1 MIQRLIKKIFGT
13 RSDREIRQLYPL
25 VDEINK
31 LAESLKDKSDQ
42 DIKNR
47 SEELRAELIDNNNK
61 AKEHSSKEFSDKSEQ
76 RKYILEQ
83 EHKKLEAILP
93 EAFAMVKETCRRMCG
108 SSWSVVGRDLSWEMI
123 PYDVQIIGGII
134 LHRGNVA
141 EMKTGEGKTLVAA
154 FPIYLNALTGRGVHL
169 ITVNDYLA
177 QRDAEW
183 MGEVYKRLGLS
194 VGYILNNMSPQERK
208 NNYGCDITYGTNN
221 EFGFDYLRDNMA
233 LQKDDQVQRGHAFA
247 IVDEVDSVLID
258 EARTPLIISGAVDA
272 PVDTTFTELRPLVQ
286 NLVQKQNSL
295 VAQIVSEG
303 EALMKE
309 GKDSDSGYKFLQA
322 LRGMPK
328 HPKVMKAFQE
338 AGTKKLAH
346 QIESELMRDKKLHEV
361 DEDLFFSIDEKTHV
375 IDITEKGR
383 NALAP
388 DNPEVFIIPDLGEM
402 LHDIGKNE
410 NFSQLEK
417 DQEKDKAHQ
426 LHADRSGKIHN
437 MTQLLRAYT
446 LYEKDVE
453 YVVQD
458 GRVQIVDEFTGRILS
473 GRRYSDGLH
482 QALETKENVKIER
495 ETQTL
500 ATITI
505 QNYFRMYD
513 KLAGMTGTAE
523 TEAEEFG
530 AIYNLDVLAIPTH
543 MPVVR
548 DDRND
553 LIYKTT
559 REKYN
564 AVVEEISKSHRSG
577 QPTLVGTIS
586 VEVSELLSRML
597 KREGIPHNV
606 LNAKQHKGEAE
617 IVARAGQKGAVTI
630 ATNMAGRG
638 TDIKLGEGITDLG
651 GLHIIGTERHESRR
665 IDLQLRGRS
674 GRQGDPGS
682 SVFYLSLE
690 DDLMRLFN
698 SERIA
703 SVMDR
708 LGAEEGEVITAKMVT
723 RAIENAQKKVEQR
736 NFGIRKHL
744 LEYDDVM
751 NQQRQ
756 VIYDLRRQALNDE
769 DISNSIEDML
779 DDYIDDELSK
789 MEEMSPQ
796 NWDWENI
803 KQNFASHLL
812 VEVNLELV
820 QEFSEIDDITTEHV
834 REFVLEKA
842 KQVYSSRKSLLPTD
856 VMQGFE
862 KFVALRTIDEK
873 WKDHLY
879 SMDQLREGINLRAYG
894 QKNPLLEYKSEG
906 FQMFQQMMADTSEL
920 TLQRLY
926 RTQIQGMNTSPEIP
940 VSKDRNIQVQHDEST
955 GMGFSGPSLQE
966 QAAASSGMPKQPVN
980 GDEKI
985 GRNEKITLVSPSGKQ
1000 IDVKYKKLQQYLNQG
1015 YSKV

>member
-1 MIQRLIKKIFGT
+1 MINNLIKKVFGS
-13 RSDREIRQLYPL
+13 RSDREMKQLMPM
-25 VDEINK
+25 VDQVNQF
-31 LAESLKDKSDQ
+31 AEGLKSKSD
-42 DIKNR
+42 D
-47 SEELRAELIDNNNK
+47 ELRARTEELKASVIAAREEAEAKAAKTITDKDEANK
-61 AKEHSSKEFSDKSEQ
+61 FVLLAEHD
-76 RKYILEQ
+76 RLE
-83 EHKKLEAILP
+83 EILP
-93 EAFAMVKETCRRMCG
+93 EAFAMVKETCVRMCG
-108 SSWSVVGRDLSWEMI
+108 TSWKVVGRELGWEMI
-123 PYDVQIIGGII
+123 PYDVQILGGII

-183 MGEVYKRLGLS
+183 MGEVYRRLGLT
-194 VGYILNNMSPQERK
+194 VGFILNNMTPNQRRQ
-208 NNYGCDITYGTNN
+208 NYSCDITYGTNN
-221 EFGFDYLRDNMA
+221 EFGFDYLRDNMS
-233 LQKDDQVQRGHAFA
+233 LQQDDQVQRDHAYA

-272 PVDTTFTELRPLVQ
+272 PVDTSFSDLSPLIQ
-286 NLVQKQNSL
+286 NLVRMQNAL

-303 EALMKE
+303 ESLMKE
-309 GKDSDSGYKFLQA
+309 GKDRDAGYKLLQA

-328 HPKVMKAFQE
+328 HPKVMKVFQE
-338 AGTKKLAH
+338 GGTKKLAH
-346 QIESELMRDKKLHEV
+346 QVESEFMRDKKLHEV
-361 DEDLFFSIDEKTHV
+361 DDDLYFSIDEKTHV
-375 IDITEKGR
+375 IDITEMGR
-383 NALAP
+383 NTLAP
-388 DNPEVFIIPDLGEM
+388 DNPDAFVIPDLGVL
-402 LHDIGKNE
+402 LHDIDDNE
-410 NFSQLEK
+410 DLSKQEK
-417 DQEKDKAHQ
+417 DQEKEKAHQ
-426 LHADRSGKIHN
+426 FHADQSGRIHN

-453 YVVQD
+453 YVVTD

-482 QALETKENVKIER
+482 QALEAKEKVTVER

-530 AIYNLDVLAIPTH
+530 SIYNLEVVVIPTNR
-543 MPVVR
+543 PIVR

-564 AVVEEISKSHRSG
+564 GVIDEISSCHQEG

-586 VEVSELLSRML
+586 VEASELLSRML
-597 KREGIPHNV
+597 KRRGIPHSV
-606 LNAKQHKGEAE
+606 LNAKQHASEAD
-617 IVARAGQKGAVTI
+617 IVERAGQRGAVTI

-638 TDIKLGEGITDLG
+638 TDIKLGDGMKELG

-703 SVMDR
+703 SIMDR

-756 VIYDLRRQALNDE
+756 VVYDIRNQALNDE
-769 DISNSIEDML
+769 DISDSLFDMV
-779 DDYIDDELSK
+779 DEFVDDELSR
-789 MEEMSPQ
+789 MEDTGPQ
-796 NWDWENI
+796 NWDWDNL
-803 KQNFASHLL
+803 KQNLSSHILVDAS
-812 VEVNLELV
+812 LESV
-820 QEFSEIDDITTEHV
+820 QSTVGHDDISLEDV
-834 REFVLEKA
+834 RSFVLDQA
-842 KQVYSSRKSLLPTD
+842 KEVYQTRESLLPTE
-856 VMQGFE
+856 VMRGFE
-862 KFVALRTIDEK
+862 KFVVLRTIDEK

-879 SMDQLREGINLRAYG
+879 AMDQLREGINLRAYG

-906 FQMFQQMMADTSEL
+906 FQMFQQMMADTTEE
-920 TLQRLY
+920 TVQRLY
-926 RTQIQGMNTSPEIP
+926 RTQIQGMAEAPQMP
-940 VSKDRNIQVQHDEST
+940 VSKARNVQTQHDEST
-955 GMGFSGPSLQE
+955 GMGFSGPSMQE
-966 QAAASSGMPKQPVN
+966 QAAASSGVPKQPVHV
-980 GDEKI
+980 DEKV
-985 GRNEKITLVSPSGKQ
+985 GRNDKIKLVNPSGKQ
-1000 IDVKYKKLQQYLNQG
+1000 VEVKYKKLQQYLGQG
-1015 YSKV
+1015 YTQV

>member
-1 MIQRLIKKIFGT
+1 MIQKFVKNIFGT
-13 RSDREIRQLYPL
+13 RSDREVKQLYPI
-25 VDEINK
+25 VENINQ
-31 LAESLKDKSDQ
+31 LSDSLKNKSD
-42 DIKNR
+42 
-47 SEELRAELIDNNNK
+47 EELRERSLELRQDLISNRKKAEKNASNTFTDKDEKTKFILK
-61 AKEHSSKEFSDKSEQ
+61 AEHE
-76 RKYILEQ
+76 
-83 EHKKLEAILP
+83 KLEEILP
-93 EAFAMVKETCRRMCG
+93 EAFAMVKETCKRMCG
-108 SSWSVVGRDLSWEMI
+108 SSWSVAGRDQTWEMI
-123 PYDVQIIGGII
+123 PYDVQIVGGII
-134 LHRGNVA
+134 LYRGNVA

-183 MGEVYKRLGLS
+183 MGEIYKRLGLS
-194 VGYILNNMSPQERK
+194 VGYILNNMTPDQRRE
-208 NNYGCDITYGTNN
+208 NYNCDITYGTNN

-233 LQKDDQVQRGHAFA
+233 LQKEDQVQREYAYA

-272 PVDTTFTELRPLVQ
+272 PVDTSFNDLRPLVQ
-286 NLVQKQNSL
+286 NLVRKQNTL
-295 VAQIVSEG
+295 VASIVSEG
-303 EALMKE
+303 ESLIKD
-309 GKDSDSGYKFLQA
+309 GKDHDAGYKFLQA

-328 HPKVMKAFQE
+328 HPKVMKVFQE
-338 AGTKKLAH
+338 AGSKKLAH
-346 QIESELMRDKKLHEV
+346 QVESEFMRDKKLHEV
-361 DEDLFFSIDEKTHV
+361 DDDLFFSIDEKTHV

-402 LHDIGKNE
+402 LHDIDTNE
-410 NFSQLEK
+410 EIPKSERGQH
-417 DQEKDKAHQ
+417 KDKAHQ

-458 GRVQIVDEFTGRILS
+458 GRVQIVDEFTGRILA

-482 QALETKENVKIER
+482 QALETKENVTVER

-513 KLAGMTGTAE
+513 KLAGMTGTAA

-530 AIYNLDVLAIPTH
+530 SIYNLDVLSIPTH
-543 MPVVR
+543 RPVIR
-548 DDRND
+548 DDRDD
-553 LIYKTT
+553 LIFKTT

-564 AVVEEISKSHRSG
+564 AAVEEISRCHQTG

-597 KREGIPHNV
+597 KRKGIPHNV

-617 IVARAGQKGAVTI
+617 IVARAGQRGAVTI

-638 TDIKLGEGITDLG
+638 TDIKLGDGIKELG

-674 GRQGDPGS
+674 GRQGDAGS

-703 SVMDR
+703 AVMDR

-756 VIYDLRRQALNDE
+756 VVYDIRKQALNDE
-769 DISNSIEDML
+769 DISDSIEDML
-779 DDYIDDELSK
+779 DDYIDDELSR
-789 MEEMSPQ
+789 MEEIDPQ
-796 NWDWENI
+796 HWDWNNI
-803 KQNFASHLL
+803 KQNFSSHLL
-812 VEVNLELV
+812 VDIGLQAVQDANKNKDVNVEDIRNFALK
-820 QEFSEIDDITTEHV
+820 QAKEIYNA
-834 REFVLEKA
+834 RKA
-842 KQVYSSRKSLLPTD
+842 LLPDD
-856 VMQGFE
+856 VMLGFE

-879 SMDQLREGINLRAYG
+879 GMDQLREGINLRAYG

-906 FQMFQQMMADTSEL
+906 FQMFQQMMADTTEA

-926 RTQIQGMNTSPEIP
+926 RTEIRGMNDAPQIP
-940 VSKDRNIQVQHDEST
+940 IRKDRNVKVQHDEST
-955 GMGFSGPSLQE
+955 GMGFSGPSMQE
-966 QAAASSGMPKQPVN
+966 QATASSGIKNQPINVE
-980 GDEKI
+980 EKI
-985 GRNEKITLVSPSGKQ
+985 GRNEKIKLVSPSGKH
-1000 IDVKYKKLQQYLNQG
+1000 IEVKYKKLQQYLSQG

>member
-1 MIQRLIKKIFGT
+1 MISNLINSVFGS
-13 RSDREIRQLYPL
+13 RSDREIKLLYPI
-25 VDEINK
+25 VDEINQ
-31 LAESLKDKSDQ
+31 LAEKLKNKSD
-42 DIKNR
+42 
-47 SEELRAELIDNNNK
+47 EELRQRTIELMDDIQSSREEAESK
-61 AKEHSSKEFSDKSEQ
+61 AKDEISDKDEAKNFILRSEQ
-76 RKYILEQ
+76 
-83 EHKKLEAILP
+83 KKLDSILP
-93 EAFAMVKETCRRMCG
+93 EAFSMVKETCRRMCG
-108 SSWSVVGRDLSWEMI
+108 SSWNVVGRELSWDMV

-154 FPIYLNALTGRGVHL
+154 FPIFLNALTNRGVHL
-169 ITVNDYLA
+169 VTVNDYLA

-183 MGEVYKRLGLS
+183 MGEVYKRLGLT
-194 VGYILNNMSPQERK
+194 VGFILNNMTPDDRRK
-208 NNYGCDITYGTNN
+208 NYNCHITYGTNN
-221 EFGFDYLRDNMA
+221 EFGFDYLRDNMS
-233 LQKDDQVQRGHAFA
+233 LQKEDQVQREYAYA

-272 PVDTTFTELRPLVQ
+272 PVDTTFNELKPLIQ
-286 NLVQKQNSL
+286 KLVKKQNEL
-295 VAQIVSEG
+295 VAQITK
-303 EALMKE
+303 EAQSLMKDN
-309 GKDSDSGYKFLQA
+309 KDSEAGYKLLQA
-322 LRGMPK
+322 LRGAPK
-328 HPKVMKAFQE
+328 HPRVMKIFQE

-346 QIESELMRDKKLHEV
+346 QVESEYMRDKKLHEV
-361 DEDLFFSIDEKTHV
+361 DDDLFYSIDEKTHV

-383 NALAP
+383 SVLAP
-388 DNPEVFIIPDLGEM
+388 NNPEAFVIPDLGEI
-402 LHDIGKNE
+402 LHDIDTNE
-410 NFSQLEK
+410 SLSK
-417 DQEKDKAHQ
+417 TEKDKEKDSAHQ
-426 LHADRSGKIHN
+426 THADRSGKIHN
-437 MTQLLRAYT
+437 MSQLLRAYT

-458 GRVQIVDEFTGRILS
+458 SKVQIVDEFTGRVLA

-505 QNYFRMYD
+505 QNYFRMYN
-513 KLAGMTGTAE
+513 KLSGMTGTAE

-530 AIYNLDVLAIPTH
+530 SIYNLEVIVIPTH
-543 MPVVR
+543 QPVIR
-548 DDRND
+548 EDRND
-553 LIYKTT
+553 LIYKTK

-564 AVVEEISKSHRSG
+564 AVVEEIALRSNEG
-577 QPTLVGTIS
+577 QPSLVGTIS
-586 VEVSELLSRML
+586 VEASELLSRML
-597 KREGIPHNV
+597 KRKGIPHNV
-606 LNAKQHKGEAE
+606 LNAKQHQSEAE

-638 TDIKLGEGITDLG
+638 TDIKLGEGVKELG

-674 GRQGDPGS
+674 GRQGDAGS

-756 VIYDLRRQALNDE
+756 VVYSTRKQALNDD
-769 DISNSIEDML
+769 DISEVINDM
-779 DDYIDDELSK
+779 IDDFVEDEL
-789 MEEMSPQ
+789 EGFEDTNVQ
-796 NWDWENI
+796 NWDWANL
-803 KQNFASHLL
+803 KQNLSSHLL
-812 VEVNLELV
+812 IDISLSSIQEHTGNNDLNIDEVKNYILN
-820 QEFSEIDDITTEHV
+820 Q
-834 REFVLEKA
+834 A
-842 KQVYSSRKSLLPTD
+842 KEVYSNRENIAQPEILRA
-856 VMQGFE
+856 FE
-862 KFVALRTIDEK
+862 KFISLRTIDEK

-879 SMDQLREGINLRAYG
+879 AMDQLREGINLRAYG

-906 FQMFQQMMADTSEL
+906 FQMFQQMMIDTTSE
-920 TLQRLY
+920 TVKRLY
-926 RTQIQGMNTSPEIP
+926 RTQIQGIASGPENISDNTS
-940 VSKDRNIQVQHDEST
+940 NIQTRHDESL
-955 GMGFSGPSLQE
+955 GMGLAAPSLQE
-966 QAAASSGMPKQPVN
+966 QATNSSSKAVEPVRT
-980 GDEKI
+980 DEKI
-985 GRNEKITLVSPSGKQ
+985 GRNEKIKLVSPSGKQ
-1000 IDVKYKKLQQYLNQG
+1000 IEVKFKKLQHYLNQG